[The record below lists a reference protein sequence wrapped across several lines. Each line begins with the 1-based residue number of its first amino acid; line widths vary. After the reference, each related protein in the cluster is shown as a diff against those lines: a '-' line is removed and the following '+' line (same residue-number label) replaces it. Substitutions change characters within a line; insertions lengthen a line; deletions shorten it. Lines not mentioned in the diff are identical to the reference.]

1 MLCMMK
7 DIITRLKESYELTVC
22 GQFPEVIRGMK
33 KLPRDQNIALD
44 CETLYAC
51 TANDLEDY
59 GDVLENIP
67 LLCAIGRDYVPEV
80 SLLGRKSV
88 ILVKGVY
95 LPDLLMTVADIMFD
109 LGMKQSPL
117 SEARRDLLLCQEP
130 EDMMKLAYKYVKLPM
145 FFTTV
150 TLKILCHSGSIEVD
164 LIKELYSRGG
174 CFNAD
179 LRKASSRPAAVMEAL
194 GDSHQEYYPQRLD
207 DRWSVFCFPQYQ
219 KKSLSGFLLVFSRED
234 QLTQEQEDICGL
246 LKNVL
251 ALELPRLESNSKAN
265 VETPESFLEGL
276 INARLAREED
286 ISRSLEQMQWKQA
299 RVMHVIVPSMN
310 GLLPA
315 KDLKQS
321 RRALEEAS
329 GGWRAFDL
337 DSGIV
342 MLYEGDN
349 PLYSGARDE
358 NIRNMEE
365 FLRDNGLCAGVSRP
379 FGSFAV
385 LRSAFYQASK
395 AMTNGA
401 RLMPGESLHFYEDM
415 AVYHMMEFAGNYI
428 DLSSLL
434 ATGFDKLITLD
445 RQEGKELIR
454 TLEVYTDCCGSI
466 GKCAEKLFVHVNT
479 VKYRIKQ
486 ISEVLECDL
495 KDGQAFFRAAMSVRI
510 LRYIEQCRNLQHPYS
525 ELQGRGIK

>member
-7 DIITRLKESYELTVC
+7 DIISRLKECYDVTVC
-22 GQFPEVIRGMK
+22 GSFPEVIRGMK
-33 KLPRDQNIALD
+33 KLPRDQNIALEE
-44 CETLYAC
+44 ETLYAC

-88 ILVKGVY
+88 VLVKGVY

-117 SEARRDLLLCQEP
+117 AEARRDLLLCREP
-130 EDMMKLAYKYVKLPM
+130 EEMMKLAYKYVKLPM

-150 TLKILCHSGSIEVD
+150 TLKILCHTGSIEVD
-164 LIKELYSRGG
+164 LIKELYASGE

-194 GDSHQEYYPQRLD
+194 TDTPQEYYPQRLD
-207 DRWSVFCFPQYQ
+207 EKWSVFCFPQYQ
-219 KKSLSGFLLVFSRED
+219 KKSLTGFLLVFSRDAE
-234 QLTQEQEDICGL
+234 LSREQEDICGL

-251 ALELPRLESNSKAN
+251 AMELPRLESSAKTN

-276 INARLAREED
+276 INARLSREED
-286 ISRSLEQMQWKQA
+286 ISHSLEQLQWKHA

-315 KDLKQS
+315 KDLRQS
-321 RRALEEAS
+321 RKAFAEIS
-329 GGWRAFDL
+329 GGCRVFDL
-337 DSGIV
+337 DTGIV
-342 MLYEGDN
+342 ILYEGDN
-349 PLYSGARDE
+349 ALYSGARDE
-358 NIRNMEE
+358 NIRRMEE
-365 FLRDNGLCAGVSRP
+365 FLKDNGLCAGISRP
-379 FGSFAV
+379 FSSFAT
-385 LRSAFYQASK
+385 LRSAFFQATK

-401 RLMPGESLHFYEDM
+401 RLMPEESLHYYEDI
-415 AVYHMMEFAGNYI
+415 AIYHMMEFAGNYI

-466 GKCAEKLFVHVNT
+466 GKCAERLFVHVNT

-510 LRYIEQCRNLQHPYS
+510 LKYIEQCRNLQHPYS